1 MDIFSDAVIHIP
13 VNVRTT
19 SMFTESRLAEILAGF
34 AGKRIAVVGDIM
46 LDRYFWGTVARVS
59 PEAPVPVVEV
69 VSESVR
75 LGGAANVASN
85 IFNLGGL
92 PHLVGLVGND
102 HAGALCLDLLKE
114 QGLDVSGVVTDASRP
129 TTTKT
134 RVIAHAQHVVRI
146 DHESKNDCP
155 EYLQHQIIDAV
166 KYNIQKLDGII
177 LEDYDKGTL
186 TGNVIQEV
194 ITVARK
200 YDKIIAVDPKFHH
213 FLDFKHVTV
222 FKPNRREVEEV
233 IGGRLR
239 TREDVEQAGKRLLEL
254 LTPQNILLTRGEEGM
269 SLFESVGA
277 ITHLPSMA
285 EFVQDVSGA
294 GDTVIS
300 TLTIALAG
308 GATITEAAAL
318 ANCAGGIVVGVVG
331 IAPIQLPELQ
341 EAARRLVNQVP
352 PGN

>member
-1 MDIFSDAVIHIP
+1 MA
-13 VNVRTT
+13 
-19 SMFTESRLAEILAGF
+19 MFTESKIAEILGGF
-34 AGKRIAVVGDIM
+34 SGKHIAVVGDIM
-46 LDRYFWGTVARVS
+46 LDRYFWGTVDRVS
-59 PEAPVPVVEV
+59 PEAPVPVVDV
-69 VSESVR
+69 ISESVR

-85 IFNLGGL
+85 ILSLEGV
-92 PHLVGLVGND
+92 PHLVGLIGND
-102 HAGALCLDLLKE
+102 HAGAVCLDLMKE
-114 QGLDVSGVVTDASRP
+114 QGFDVEALVTDASRP

-134 RVIAHAQHVVRI
+134 RVIAHAQHMVRI

-166 KYNIQKLDGII
+166 KYNIQKLDAII

-186 TGNVIQEV
+186 TKDVIEEV

-200 YDKIIAVDPKFHH
+200 YDKIVTVDPKFHH
-213 FLDFKHVTV
+213 FLDYKRATV

-239 TREDVEQAGKRLLEL
+239 TRDDVEAAGKRLLEL
-254 LTPQNILLTRGEEGM
+254 LSLQNILLTRGEEGM
-269 SLFESVGA
+269 SLFESEGT

-285 EFVQDVSGA
+285 EVVQDVSGA

-308 GATITEAAAL
+308 GATIKEAAAL

-331 IAPIQLPELQ
+331 IAPIQLAELRG
-341 EAARRLVNQVP
+341 AARRLVDHVP
-352 PGN
+352 SGH